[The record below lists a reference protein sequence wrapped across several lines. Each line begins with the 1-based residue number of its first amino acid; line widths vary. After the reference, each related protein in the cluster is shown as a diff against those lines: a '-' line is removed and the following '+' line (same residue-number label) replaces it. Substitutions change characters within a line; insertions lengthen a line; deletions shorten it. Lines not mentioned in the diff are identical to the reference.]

1 MADKVMNLREKL
13 HAIYEEIDHV
23 EKAGKNDAQKYKY
36 VKSADVLRVIRE
48 SLSKNRV
55 YAETNFEMLG
65 SYDITTRSGSIMHT
79 ATVKATIVFHDL
91 DFNEKLTAS
100 GLGDGADSGD
110 KGIYKAQTGALK
122 NALRNAFLLP
132 DEADPEA
139 DEEVDKATKA
149 DIKTK
154 PIKVPTAIYKSDSV
168 ALPPK
173 AEIPADLPKS
183 EVAFSMPPNDGD
195 VLPDENQMAD
205 YGERIKALGFQL
217 KSAGL
222 NDKGLPASRKI
233 VAFLLRGA
241 GVTDPNQISIKQF
254 DTFLDFAS
262 NANHKSLAGLVE
274 AGYK

>member
-1 MADKVMNLREKL
+1 MNLREKL

-139 DEEVDKATKA
+139 DEEVDKATKVS
-149 DIKTK
+149 K
-154 PIKVPTAIYKSDSV
+154 PTPV
-168 ALPPK
+168 AAAPAAKPPK

-183 EVAFSMPPNDGD
+183 EVAFSLPPNDGD
-195 VLPDENQMAD
+195 ILPDENQMAD

-254 DTFLDFAS
+254 DTFLEFAS

>member
-1 MADKVMNLREKL
+1 MNLREKL

-48 SLSKNRV
+48 SLYKNRV

-65 SYDITTRSGSIMHT
+65 SYDINTRSGSIMHT

-139 DEEVDKATKA
+139 DEEVDKATKVS
-149 DIKTK
+149 K
-154 PIKVPTAIYKSDSV
+154 PTPV
-168 ALPPK
+168 AAKPPK
-173 AEIPADLPKS
+173 AEIPADLPK
-183 EVAFSMPPNDGD
+183 ANFCRPTHF
-195 VLPDENQMAD
+195 
-205 YGERIKALGFQL
+205 R
-217 KSAGL
+217 
-222 NDKGLPASRKI
+222 
-233 VAFLLRGA
+233 
-241 GVTDPNQISIKQF
+241 ISI
-254 DTFLDFAS
+254 LHA
-262 NANHKSLAGLVE
+262 A
-274 AGYK
+274 

>member
-1 MADKVMNLREKL
+1 
-13 HAIYEEIDHV
+13 
-23 EKAGKNDAQKYKY
+23 
-36 VKSADVLRVIRE
+36 
-48 SLSKNRV
+48 
-55 YAETNFEMLG
+55 
-65 SYDITTRSGSIMHT
+65 MHT

-139 DEEVDKATKA
+139 DEEVDKATKVS
-149 DIKTK
+149 K
-154 PIKVPTAIYKSDSV
+154 PTPV
-168 ALPPK
+168 AAAPAAKPPK
-173 AEIPADLPKS
+173 AEFPADLPKS
-183 EVAFSMPPNDGD
+183 EVAFAMPPNDGD
-195 VLPDENQMAD
+195 ILPDENQMAD

-262 NANHKSLAGLVE
+262 SANHKSLAGLVE